1 MKTMTTITAAAAAE
15 ATTTSPPQPFFRHQH
30 ADAAAAQELLAELH
44 QCHGRTV
51 LGLCRLLLRDPAE
64 AEDAAQQTFLSAY
77 CSLLAG
83 NEPGHPAAWLATIAR
98 NECRGRVQQRMRQPV
113 PEQLPEELAS
123 TLPQPFEAA
132 MRRGELSVLFSAISA
147 LPRRQRDA
155 LLLREFSGLSYA
167 ELADALAVSEPAVE
181 SLLVR
186 ARRGLRARSGR
197 FFAATSTPM
206 LLLRDWLSRLGDGG
220 ESSLG
225 AVAKLGSV
233 TFAAKVAAGAATLT
247 VVGGTVVADGREL
260 ARPSAAAER
269 PPARQQVVSVSAT
282 SGARARALVEPRVD
296 HHGRHGDRSSEG
308 DSDTRGPDRHGGES
322 DDAGGP
328 SSGPGGGTSR
338 GGGSHGGES
347 SGPGSG
353 RAPEEDQPVVD
364 AVASSSGPGPGD
376 GGQAPALDDGSSGSG
391 PGGAVAP
398 DTSGSVGDN
407 GSGGSSGPGG
417 GTDSGGESGSSG
429 GGSSGSDELSDGGS
443 SGPH

>member
-1 MKTMTTITAAAAAE
+1 MTTTTAAAAAE
-15 ATTTSPPQPFFRHQH
+15 ATTTSAPQPFFRHQR

-77 CSLLAG
+77 RSLLAG

-123 TLPQPFEAA
+123 TLPQPLEAA
-132 MRRGELSVLFSAISA
+132 VRRGELSVLFSAISG

-167 ELADALAVSEPAVE
+167 ELAEALAVSEPAVE

-197 FFAATSTPM
+197 FFAATSMPM

-225 AVAKLGSV
+225 AVAKLGSA
-233 TFAAKVAAGAATLT
+233 TFAAKVAAAATLT
-247 VVGGTVVADGREL
+247 VVGGTVVADGREF

-269 PPARQQVVSVSAT
+269 PPVPQHVVSVGAA
-282 SGARARALVEPRVD
+282 SGARTRAVVEPRVD
-296 HHGRHGDRSSEG
+296 HHGRHGRRSREA
-308 DSDTRGPDRHGGES
+308 DTDTGGPDRHGRES

-328 SSGPGGGTSR
+328 SSGPGGGTSE
-338 GGGSHGGES
+338 GGGSHGGGS

-353 RAPEEDQPVVD
+353 RAPEEDQPVDD

-376 GGQAPALDDGSSGSG
+376 RGQAPAPDDGSSGSG
-391 PGGAVAP
+391 PGGAAVAS
-398 DTSGSVGDN
+398 DTSDSGSDS
-407 GSGGSSGPGG
+407 GSGGGSGPGG